1 VDAPTHSSFQTKK
14 HTSCMVSSPEAF
26 PTISSVL
33 LHVLIYVVLQYDALV
48 TLVSHLMDT
57 YLR

>member
-1 VDAPTHSSFQTKK
+1 
-14 HTSCMVSSPEAF
+14 MVSSPEAF

-33 LHVLIYVVLQYDALV
+33 LHVLIYVVLQSDALV
-48 TLVSHLMDT
+48 TLASHFMDT